1 MGEIRWD
8 FPLKGTGNE
17 QSYTN
22 SGIELFKGKE
32 LMENLAREICQN
44 SLDAKIP
51 GRKGPVTV
59 EFKCITV
66 SQQDHALFADYKAC
80 IESCKENWRGRMDDN
95 LRDFLAIADDMLEK
109 AEIPILVASDYNTNG
124 LVGVNASEEE
134 ESAWRA
140 LAHSD
145 GVSAKGADSSGSYGI
160 GKDAPFACTA
170 LSMVFYN
177 TYAIDGGRAFQGTA
191 RLATL
196 KKNGKK
202 TVGTGHY
209 LFIED
214 SQPGVDEI
222 WRPIQESDN
231 CSFYN
236 EFRRDEYGTD
246 IIVVGF
252 SESNNWVDRMVKAIV
267 ANFFLAIHQEK
278 LVVTVQDRE
287 ISKATLPSIIEQFK
301 DARTIEQ
308 KTVYEWYQALTNPDN
323 GEAYYLS
330 VLDEND
336 VALYLKCNEEYHN
349 RVAYFRS
356 SGMRIRVAKP
366 GSYQPFSA
374 VVVVEKQELN
384 RVLRKAEPPRHN
396 RWDAAL
402 IKNNPALKETAK
414 DCLEKMDS
422 WLRDELRKTYEQTGS
437 NFQDS
442 GEGEYLP
449 DEGDTA
455 FNDQQGTDILRV
467 RQTLL
472 TSRKTNLSPGSI
484 QSGTKTGTG
493 SPTAGDVYGKG
504 KRKKKKKGKT
514 IVTGKGDHTGS
525 TPSKGGS
532 PLSTVNITWQ
542 KAFIINQKFGLW
554 RVLLK
559 AEQDCANVTLSFYS
573 IGEDNEEDV
582 LTVEKYAIGST
593 TKKVQGKSVGPLSM
607 KANEI
612 TELFVTFANKEKMR
626 INIIATGKVEK

>member
-1 MGEIRWD
+1 MGTIRWD

-51 GRKGPVTV
+51 GASGPVAV
-59 EFKCITV
+59 KFKCVTV
-66 SQQDHALFADYKAC
+66 PQRDHELFRDYREC
-80 IESCKENWRGRMDDN
+80 IDSCKENWAGRMDDN
-95 LRDFLAIADDMLEK
+95 LRNFLAAADKMLEK
-109 AEIPILVASDYNTNG
+109 PEIPVLVASDYNTKG
-124 LVGVNASEEE
+124 LTGVDAGEDE

-145 GVSAKGADSSGSYGI
+145 GVSAKSSDSSGSYGI

-209 LFIED
+209 LFIDDD
-214 SQPGVDEI
+214 SPELEEN
-222 WRPIQESDN
+222 WRPICENDN

-236 EFRRDEYGTD
+236 EFSRTEFGTD

-252 SESNNWVDRMVKAIV
+252 SEADNWVDRMVRAIV

-278 LVVTVQDRE
+278 LVVTVQDKVICKE
-287 ISKATLPSIIEQFK
+287 TLPGIIEQFK

-308 KTVYEWYQALTNPDN
+308 KTVYEWYQALTSPDN
-323 GEAYYLS
+323 GEPYYLS
-330 VLDEND
+330 VLEEND

-349 RVAYFRS
+349 RVAYFRT

-374 VVVVEKQELN
+374 VVVVEKSKLN
-384 RVLRKAEPPRHN
+384 QLLRKAEPPRHN
-396 RWDAAL
+396 RWDPAL
-402 IKNNPALKETAK
+402 IKNNPEGKKTAQES
-414 DCLEKMDS
+414 LEKMDS

-449 DEGDTA
+449 DEGDKS
-455 FNDQQGTDILRV
+455 FEGQQGNDILRV

-472 TSRKTNLSPGSI
+472 HSRLSTNSPGSM
-484 QSGTKTGTG
+484 QAGSKSGTGDPVT
-493 SPTAGDVYGKG
+493 GDVYGKG
-504 KRKKKKKGKT
+504 KRRKKKKGKT
-514 IVTGKGDHTGS
+514 VVAGQGGHSGA
-525 TPSKGGS
+525 TPAKGGD
-532 PLSTVNITWQ
+532 PLSTVNISWQ
-542 KAFIINQKFGLW
+542 KAFIINQQLGLW

-559 AEQDCANVTLSFYS
+559 SEQDCSNVTLSFYA
-573 IGEDNEEDV
+573 IGEDNEEDL
-582 LTVEKYAIGST
+582 LTVEKYAFGAKT
-593 TKKVQGKSVGPLSM
+593 NRVQGKTIGPLSL
-607 KANEI
+607 KANEVA
-612 TELFVTFANKEKMR
+612 ELFVTFENKEKMR
-626 INIIATGKVEK
+626 INIIAMGRV